1 MRALRMS
8 LYRHKE
14 MSVSEMLAADNRC
27 PFARMDDFVT
37 SRSGQLGARLPRF
50 AVHPEAVC
58 GTLPDAVTK

>member
-37 SRSGQLGARLPRF
+37 SRSG
-50 AVHPEAVC
+50 
-58 GTLPDAVTK
+58 